1 MSNYSVL
8 FNLKFNCMKKLFITL
23 FLGASITLNAQ
34 STKTYGGVKF
44 PTSVEVGS
52 ATLELNGGGVRE
64 KYWIDLYAAALYV
77 TKKTDEP
84 GKIVYANDEQA
95 IHIKIISSSVT
106 RERFIESVN
115 EGFKNAGHGKATDAE
130 IKKFMGFFSDEFKIG
145 DKINLEFIPEK
156 GVTVKKNGTAKGTI
170 PGLDFKKALFAIW
183 LGSKPASADLKQGML
198 GKN

>member
-1 MSNYSVL
+1 
-8 FNLKFNCMKKLFITL
+8 MKKLLVLL
-23 FLGASITLNAQ
+23 FLGVGITLNAQ

-44 PTSVEVGS
+44 PTSVEVGN
-52 ATLELNGGGVRE
+52 ATLEINGGGIRE

-77 TKKTDEP
+77 SKKTDDP
-84 GKIVYANDEQA
+84 GKIIYSNDEQA

-106 RERFIESVN
+106 RERFIESTT
-115 EGFKNAGHGKATDAE
+115 EGFKNAGHGKATDSE

-145 DKINLEFIPEK
+145 DKINLEYIPEK
-156 GVTVKKNGTAKGTI
+156 GTVVKKNGTVKGTI
-170 PGLDFKKALFAIW
+170 TGLDFKKCLFAIW

>member
-1 MSNYSVL
+1 
-8 FNLKFNCMKKLFITL
+8 MKKLIFSM
-23 FLGASITLNAQ
+23 FLGITFLTNAQ

-44 PTSVEVGS
+44 PTSIEIGS
-52 ATLELNGGGVRE
+52 KSLELNGGGIRE

-77 TKKTDEP
+77 EKKTDDA
-84 GKIVYANDEQA
+84 GKIIYANYEQA

-106 RERFIESVN
+106 RERFIESVT

-145 DKINLEFIPEK
+145 DKINLEYIPEK
-156 GVTVKKNGTAKGTI
+156 GVMIKKNGTAKGTI

-183 LGSKPASADLKQGML
+183 LGSKPASPDLKQGML

>member
-1 MSNYSVL
+1 MISN
-8 FNLKFNCMKKLFITL
+8 FKLKLIDMKKLFFTL
-23 FLGASITLNAQ
+23 FVGLGFLTNAQ

-44 PTSVEVGS
+44 PTNTEVGS

-64 KYWIDLYAAALYV
+64 KYWLDLYAAALYV
-77 TKKTDEP
+77 KKKTDES

-95 IHIKIISSSVT
+95 IHIKILSGSVT
-106 RERFIESVN
+106 RERFIESTA

-130 IKKFMGFFSDEFKIG
+130 IKKFMGYFSDEFKIG
-145 DKINLEFIPEK
+145 DKIQLEYIPEK
-156 GVTVKKNGTAKGTI
+156 GTSVKKNGTIKGTI
-170 PGLDFKKALFAIW
+170 PGLDFKKALFSIW

>member
-1 MSNYSVL
+1 
-8 FNLKFNCMKKLFITL
+8 MKKLFIGL
-23 FLGASITLNAQ
+23 LLGASLIVNAQ

-44 PTSVEVGS
+44 PTSTEVGK

-64 KYWIDLYAAALYV
+64 KYFMDLYAAALYV
-77 TKKTDEP
+77 PKNTDEA
-84 GKIVYANDEQA
+84 GKIVYGDVEQA
-95 IHIKIISSSVT
+95 IHIKIISSMVT
-106 RERFIESVN
+106 REKFIESTT

-145 DKINLEFIPEK
+145 DKINLEYIPEK
-156 GVTVKKNGTAKGTI
+156 GVTVKKNGTVKGTI

-183 LGSKPASADLKQGML
+183 LGSKPASADLKKGML